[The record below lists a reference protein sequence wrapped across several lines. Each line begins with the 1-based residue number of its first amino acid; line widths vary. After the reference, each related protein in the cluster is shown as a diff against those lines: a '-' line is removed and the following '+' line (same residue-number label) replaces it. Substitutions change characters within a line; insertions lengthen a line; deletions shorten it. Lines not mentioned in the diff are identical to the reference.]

1 MTGVQP
7 CALPIFVDFGVF
19 VDIGLHDSGLI
30 HVSQLANHYIKDP
43 HEVVSVGDTVKVW
56 VVEADKQR
64 RRVSLTAIQPG
75 TEKPPPAQTKRSGEK
90 PKQRPKS
97 PPRKYQRKPQGRQ
110 GQRKKSSNRPPKPVV
125 PITKA
130 MELGSEP
137 MRTFGDLSQY
147 YEKKSQTKPDSGHS
161 DKSAD

>member
-1 MTGVQP
+1 M
-7 CALPIFVDFGVF
+7 DFGVF

-30 HVSQLANHYIKDP
+30 HISQLTNHYIKDP

-56 VVEADKQR
+56 VVEVDKQR

-75 TEKPPPAQTKRSGEK
+75 TEKPSPAQPKRSDEK
-90 PKQRPKS
+90 PKQRPKY
-97 PPRKYQRKPQGRQ
+97 PPRKHQRKSEGRQ

-137 MRTFGDLSQY
+137 MRTFGDLIQY
-147 YEKKSQTKPDSGHS
+147 YEKKSETKPDSDQS
-161 DKSAD
+161 NKSAD